1 MEKTTEKS
9 NHQNCH
15 TWVIQT
21 RHIISIMGMFG
32 NILVLA
38 KLTYRLDDANQ
49 PKKKKMNCGIARVK
63 GKKGRMSITSKSSVL
78 IVYKLIV
85 NI

>member
-32 NILVLA
+32 NIVVLA
-38 KLTYRLDDANQ
+38 KLTYSIAWMMRTN
-49 PKKKKMNCGIARVK
+49 PKKKNELWDRSCE
-63 GKKGRMSITSKSSVL
+63 GKEGEDVHHQQI
-78 IVYKLIV
+78 
-85 NI
+85 